1 MASRAAVTASPR
13 ERVVFEKQEKGDAG
27 NSYQNSSDSWVF
39 GFAEN
44 LGEDIVHRTG
54 AADGAAKP
62 KGF

>member
-1 MASRAAVTASPR
+1 MAPATASPR
-13 ERVVFEKQEKGDAG
+13 ERVVLFEKREKGNAG
-27 NSYQNSSDSWVF
+27 NSYQNSSVDWLF

-54 AADGAAKP
+54 AADVAAKP